1 MNIGTLQIINLKE
14 FMNGLIEFV
23 NLFKLYAKRVCL
35 LDVNLYGEEC
45 S

>member
-1 MNIGTLQIINLKE
+1 METLQIINLKE

-23 NLFKLYAKRVCL
+23 NLFKLYAKSCACL
-35 LDVNLYGEEC
+35 LYIHLYGREF